1 MTIISVKI
9 YLSKLVTRTWGSAP
23 PPYIIY
29 TKGNGKEIYTPEVI
43 FYSRCKQ
50 RAAYGFFLRASIENV
65 YLVFSAPSKHDRLN
79 IWKSFV

>member
-1 MTIISVKI
+1 MGGKI
-9 YLSKLVTRTWGSAP
+9 EVNERGELTKSN
-23 PPYIIY
+23 YIIY